1 MLDMRVSMNSMSEI
15 IGCKETILC
24 AFFIVGKQESER
36 VGEVPLMEKWKEE
49 ARARARGRKMEKMI

>member
-1 MLDMRVSMNSMSEI
+1 MNSMSEI

>member
-1 MLDMRVSMNSMSEI
+1 MRLSVNSMCGI
-15 IGCKETILC
+15 IGCKGTVLC

-49 ARARARGRKMEKMI
+49 ARARGKK